1 MCGISGFNW
10 EDKKLINAMK
20 NSISYRGPDDNG
32 IFTDKNIS
40 LGHNRLS
47 IIDLSKDG
55 HQPMSDDEGQVWI
68 VFNGEIYNYK
78 KIKKDLTKKG
88 YKFNSGSDTEVI
100 INAYLEYGHDCL
112 SYFNGMF
119 AFAIWDSNK
128 KELFIAR
135 DRLGIKPLYYFEENG
150 RFIFSSEIKAI
161 LKHDV
166 KREIDLNSLNSFF
179 KYRFI
184 ANHKTMI
191 YGIKK
196 LLPGHFAVLK
206 NKKLTIKKFWD
217 VKWNIENKSEDYYV
231 KKLDKTLFS
240 SVKRRLMSDVPLGAF
255 LSGGLDS
262 SLIVAMNAKLKKEA
276 VKTFTVGFGHETDEF
291 NYAKKVSEHLSTD
304 HHEINLD
311 FKTITKKLPTIV
323 WHMDEPNSDIT
334 MVPLYFLSEFAKK
347 KVTVVNTG
355 EGADEIFSGYEHFKV
370 GAEMFKVVPKFV
382 KGNVY
387 SYYYSPFKK
396 NERQSLFQ
404 NPITNEKNMLRRY
417 LFYKKQGYP
426 KDFLNRIL
434 LFDIKNELPNWQLTR
449 VDRMTMVHGM
459 EARVPFLDHEMVE
472 LSARMPVKYKQPNL
486 NGKYILKKVAQKYL
500 PRNIVHRKKQGFTTP
515 MHAWMKNNLEDATQS
530 FLFSNK
536 KKFYNY
542 DYITKLLNKHK
553 MTDKPRPFVRY
564 SYQLMMLLFFDIWY
578 EMYINQ
584 VSENKIKNMLKI

>member
-78 KIKKDLTKKG
+78 EIKKDLTKKG

-119 AFAIWDSNK
+119 AFAIWDSTK

-150 RFIFSSEIKAI
+150 RLIFSSEIKAI

-191 YGIKK
+191 NGIKK
-196 LLPGHFAVLK
+196 LLPGHFAVLR
-206 NKKLTIKKFWD
+206 NKKLTIKKYWD
-217 VKWNIENKSEDYYV
+217 VKWNIENKSEDYYI

-472 LSARMPVKYKQPNL
+472 LSASMPVKYKQPNL